1 MRNIRDFLGLVR
13 LFLKLVFSM
22 LHNYRYL
29 NDDLENNFLVCKRI
43 CKKIVRTAHIK
54 LHIYGKEKIPAG
66 KTFLLVPN
74 HRCFFDVVF
83 LLAEIDRPVSFVAAK
98 ELWAYP
104 ILRTYLSAI
113 YCIPLDRFT
122 TDLTKLKGN
131 ITQIQKALTK
141 HNLVM
146 FPEGECSYEKEEMHE
161 FKKGGF
167 MGVVGMDVELVPAY
181 IKIGQFRNIGRKWMI
196 PVGEVSIFIGE
207 PTHVNEI
214 SDKRVLAAHLAQ
226 FAQRQVEALR
236 DANQK

>member
-22 LHNYRYL
+22 LHNYQYL

-54 LHIYGKEKIPAG
+54 LRMYGKENIPDSRP
-66 KTFLLVPN
+66 FLLVPN

-83 LLAEIDRPVSFVAAK
+83 MLAELDRPVSFVAAK

-113 YCIPLDRFT
+113 YCIPLDRYT
-122 TDLTKLKGN
+122 TDLAKLKGN
-131 ITQIQKALTK
+131 ITQIQTALSK

-146 FPEGECSYEKEEMHE
+146 FPEGECSYEKEEMND

-167 MGVVGMDVELVPAY
+167 MGVIGMDVDLVPAY
-181 IKIGQFRNIGRKWMI
+181 IKIGEFRNLGKKWMI
-196 PVGEVSIFIGE
+196 PRGSVSIYIGD
-207 PTHVNEI
+207 PSHVSSI
-214 SDKRVLAAHLAQ
+214 SDKRVQAAQLAQ

-236 DANQK
+236 DANK